1 MTRMVFLTPADGRDA
16 FALAGVQQRVVDC
29 AGVAS
34 VLHHLV
40 ADPETGVIVVDE
52 RLLPGLDEAR
62 LRALERSWRGVL
74 LVLPAPALGAAAGP
88 DYIRRLLRRVLGYQV
103 RLER

>member
-29 AGVAS
+29 AGVAR
-34 VLHHLV
+34 VLRHLV
-40 ADPETGVIVVDE
+40 TDAETGVVVIDE
-52 RLLPGLDEAR
+52 RLLPGLDENW
-62 LRALERSWRGVL
+62 LRSLERSWHGVL
-74 LVLPAPALGAAAGP
+74 LVLPAPAAGAAAAP
-88 DYIRRLLRRVLGYQV
+88 DHIRRLLRRVLGYQV